1 MTSTL
6 FTNVN
11 ILDGASNGP
20 VSGEVVVADGR
31 ITAVEPGGG
40 IVPRAD
46 HRVIDGKGRTL
57 MSGLC
62 DAHTHFTWN
71 SGGDLD
77 ALANMQL
84 EEHMLVAVQ
93 SARILLDSGY
103 TMCVGAASAKERID
117 IVIRNAINDG
127 TIVGPRYLANAPELA
142 TPAGVL
148 VHGITRV
155 VSGVED
161 VRRATREIC
170 GMGADVVKLILSGE
184 SITQRV
190 WAKDTYMTD
199 GEVAA
204 AVQEAHRVGKRVA
217 AHARS
222 TESIKQCLR
231 LGVDIVYHASYIDDE
246 AADMFEA
253 RKDDVFVAPGLH
265 WLIAT
270 LEEAAAY
277 GYPREAAEAVGY
289 KEELDES
296 IVGMTELHR
305 RGVKVLPGGDY
316 GFAWTPHGTNA
327 RDLEHFVER
336 LGFTPMEAIHAAT
349 VLGGEIFL
357 RPNELGR
364 VAPGYLADLLLVD
377 GDPSTN
383 VAVLQDHDK
392 LVGIMKDGAFHK
404 DPDVTDLLAGRT
416 APELAGAAAR

>member
-1 MTSTL
+1 MGSTL

-11 ILDGASNGP
+11 VLDGNADGP
-20 VSGEVVVADGR
+20 VPGDVVVADGR
-31 ITAVEPGGG
+31 ITAVETAGEDLL
-40 IVPRAD
+40 RAD
-46 HRVIDGKGRTL
+46 HRVIDGRGRTL

-77 ALANMQL
+77 ALASMQI
-84 EEHMLVAVQ
+84 EEHMIVGVE

-117 IVIRNAINDG
+117 IACRNAIDSG
-127 TIVGPRYLANAPELA
+127 QIPGPRYLANARELA

-148 VHGITRV
+148 VPGITRI

-170 GMGADVVKLILSGE
+170 GMGADIVKLILSGE

-199 GEVAA
+199 DEVAV
-204 AVQEAHRVGKRVA
+204 AVEEAHRVGKRVA

-231 LGVDIVYHASYIDDE
+231 LGVDIIYHASYIDDE
-246 AADMFEA
+246 AADLFEQ

-265 WLIAT
+265 WLVAT
-270 LEEAAAY
+270 LYEAASF
-277 GYPREAAEAVGY
+277 GYPQEAAEAAGY
-289 KEELDES
+289 KDELDNSVIGLKE
-296 IVGMTELHR
+296 IHR
-305 RGVKVLPGGDY
+305 RGVKILPGGDY

-327 RDLEHFVER
+327 RDLQHFVDL
-336 LGFTPMEAIHAAT
+336 LGFTPMEAIKAAT
-349 VLGGEIFL
+349 VLGGEIFQ
-357 RPNELGR
+357 RAGELGR
-364 VAPGYLADLLLVD
+364 VAPGYIADLLLVD
-377 GDPSTN
+377 GDPSSDIT
-383 VAVLQDHDK
+383 VLQDHDK
-392 LVGIMKDGAFHK
+392 IVGIMKGGAWHK
-404 DPDVTDLLAGRT
+404 DPATSDFIAGR
-416 APELAGAAAR
+416 

>member
-1 MTSTL
+1 MSGVL

-11 ILDGASNGP
+11 ILDGNAPGP
-20 VSGEVVVADGR
+20 VSGEVIVADGR
-31 ITAVEPGGG
+31 ITAVEAGQGNLPT
-40 IVPRAD
+40 AS
-46 HRVIDGKGRTL
+46 HRVVDGKGRTL

-77 ALANMQL
+77 ALGSMQL
-84 EEHMLVAVQ
+84 EEHMIVAVE
-93 SARILLDSGY
+93 SARILIDSGY

-117 IVIRNAINDG
+117 VVTRNSINNGVIP
-127 TIVGPRYLANAPELA
+127 GPRYLANGPEMA

-148 VHGITRV
+148 VAGITRV
-155 VSGVED
+155 VSGAEE

-199 GEVAA
+199 AEVSA
-204 AVQEAHRVGKRVA
+204 AVEEAHRVGKRVA

-222 TESIKQCLR
+222 NESIKQCLR
-231 LGVDIVYHASYIDDE
+231 LGVDIVYHASYLDDE
-246 AADMFEA
+246 AADMFEQ

-270 LEEAAAY
+270 LEEAAAF

-289 KEELDES
+289 KEELDEAL
-296 IVGMTELHR
+296 IAMKELRR
-305 RGVKVLPGGDY
+305 RGVRVLPGGDY

-327 RDLEHFVER
+327 RDLQHFVDR
-336 LGFTPMEAIHAAT
+336 LGYTPMEAIRAAT
-349 VLGGEIFL
+349 VLGGEIFQ
-357 RPNELGR
+357 RPDDLGR

-377 GDPSTN
+377 GDPSRDVT
-383 VAVLQDHDK
+383 VLQNHDK
-392 LVGIMKDGAFHK
+392 LVGIMKDGQFHK
-404 DPDVTDLLAGRT
+404 DPDFTDFLAGRESPV
-416 APELAGAAAR
+416 AAGAAAG